1 MWCWV
6 ASTPVLCA
14 NPGGPQRQHSLT
26 YRGGHPWQ
34 TAMEAAPRPECAP
47 WKTAPSEG
55 CESLSRARLAQ
66 GGSVDARGDLRQPWD
81 TEMPG

>member
-1 MWCWV
+1 MLCGV
-6 ASTPVLCA
+6 GSPAPQSSVQTLAGHRGSTA
-14 NPGGPQRQHSLT
+14 WLT
-26 YRGGHPWQ
+26 EVDTH
-34 TAMEAAPRPECAP
+34 APRPERAP